1 MDSNMDKVIA
11 QIKKVLRLARGTSEA
26 GERAAAEATAK
37 RLAERHGIR
46 LDTLDET
53 DDVKNVMTR
62 DATPHAF
69 HVEDGMA
76 CGLIRN
82 HFAVV
87 CMVEQLGRT
96 VHYVWFG
103 NALNIDVARHV
114 QHIVTREAR
123 KAYREYRKTH
133 PHAVRAA
140 YMQGWF
146 AAIDRT
152 LTLNPLRNDID
163 QVRSES
169 RQAEATF
176 LAWRKEAEKGGQTVN
191 TVDTSKNQRR
201 PNADEVVAGLRAG
214 MAVNLS
220 RPVGGTTERRD
231 MLARPAERIGYNA

>member
-1 MDSNMDKVIA
+1 MDSSMDKVIA

-26 GERAAAEATAK
+26 GERAAAEETAK

-46 LDTLDET
+46 LDTIDET
-53 DDVKNVMTR
+53 EDVKNTMAR
-62 DATPHAF
+62 DATPHSF

-76 CGLIRN
+76 CGLIRK

-87 CMVEQLGRT
+87 CMVEKISRT
-96 VHYVWFG
+96 VRYVWFG

-123 KAYREYRKTH
+123 RAYREYRKAH
-133 PHAVRAA
+133 PRAVRAA

-163 QVRSES
+163 QMRSES
-169 RQAEATF
+169 RQAEAAF
-176 LAWRKEAEKGGQTVN
+176 LEWRREAEKGGQTVD

-201 PNADEVVAGLRAG
+201 PNADELVAGLRAG
-214 MAVNLS
+214 LAVNLS
-220 RPVGGTTERRD
+220 RPVGGTTEHRD
-231 MLARPAERIGYNA
+231 MLARPAERIGYND

>member
-1 MDSNMDKVIA
+1 MDSSMDKVIA

-53 DDVKNVMTR
+53 EEVKNTMTR
-62 DATPHAF
+62 DATPHSF
-69 HVEDGMA
+69 RVEDGMA
-76 CGLIRN
+76 CGLIRK

-87 CMVEQLGRT
+87 CMVERLCRT
-96 VHYVWFG
+96 VRYVWFG
-103 NALNIDVARHV
+103 NPLNIDVARHV

-123 KAYREYRKTH
+123 RAYREYRRTN
-133 PHAVRAA
+133 PRAVRAA

-163 QVRSES
+163 QMRSES
-169 RQAEATF
+169 RQAEAAF
-176 LAWRKEAEKGGQTVN
+176 LEWRKEAEKGGQTVD

-201 PNADEVVAGLRAG
+201 PNADELVAGLRAG
-214 MAVNLS
+214 LSVNLS

-231 MLARPAERIGYNA
+231 MLARPAERIGYND

>member
-1 MDSNMDKVIA
+1 MDSSMDKAIA

-53 DDVKNVMTR
+53 DDVKNTMTR
-62 DATPHAF
+62 DETPHSF

-76 CGLIRN
+76 CGLIRK

-87 CMVEQLGRT
+87 CMVERLSRT
-96 VHYVWFG
+96 VRYVWFG

-123 KAYREYRKTH
+123 RAYRDYRRTN
-133 PHAVRAA
+133 PRAVRSA

-163 QVRSES
+163 QMRSES
-169 RQAEATF
+169 RQAEAAF
-176 LAWRKEAEKGGQTVN
+176 LEWRREAEKGGQTVD

-201 PNADEVVAGLRAG
+201 PNADELVAGLRAG
-214 MAVNLS
+214 LAVNLS
-220 RPVGGTTERRD
+220 RPVGGKTERSD
-231 MLARPAERIGYNA
+231 MLARPAERIGYND